1 MGVVNAP
8 LCNQN
13 ALQKLLNDMDTWGHA
28 IPGPRRHQQHEAQAK
43 KPGMMLALAPFLRHT
58 ILGAA
63 FVGVAAIAKEIQ
75 DAVGMHCCKL
85 FEGLT
90 IPLWEWRIFLS
101 RVLIA
106 P

>member
-1 MGVVNAP
+1 MLASPNLHMGVVKAP

-28 IPGPRRHQQHEAQAK
+28 IPGPRHHQQHEAQAK

-63 FVGVAAIAKEIQ
+63 FVGVAAIAEEIQ
-75 DAVGMHCCKL
+75 DAVGMH
-85 FEGLT
+85 
-90 IPLWEWRIFLS
+90 
-101 RVLIA
+101 
-106 P
+106 